1 MLVSRRGLIGLAV
14 NGSLAAVAGAPGAGS
29 GRAAR
34 DVRRGHFRAIV
45 IGSGF
50 GGSVAALRLGQAG
63 VDTLVL
69 ERGREWPVAPKR
81 HLFGSAH
88 GVTDTMFW
96 RRNTTRWPAMLPV
109 PVRTGA
115 GVMEVSQEAG
125 LDIACAA
132 AVGGGSIVY
141 TGVTLAPPRRYFEAL
156 YPATLSYQAFHRS
169 WFPKVR
175 AMLGATRM
183 PEDIYRSAPFTHS
196 RLWDRQMRRAGFS
209 TFVSDSTF
217 DWSVVRR
224 ETAGTAELSATVGNS
239 DFGCGNEAKKSL
251 TRSYLP
257 AALATGHVRLRPL
270 HEVIRLQRKRR
281 GGYLV
286 GVCRLDTDGTV
297 LETLELSCDMLF
309 MAAGTL
315 NTNRLLVAARERG
328 DLDGLPAAVGTG
340 FGDNGDQLNLRSQ
353 PLAFHGGSQGAP
365 SASAAFLH
373 REFDLPLLVESWVLP
388 TYEAAPAVATLAMT
402 VDHEHRGTFRYE
414 RATDRVHLAG
424 WTQEKSAA
432 AREAVRAY
440 SRRVAVANL
449 GTLPLTI
456 NNPHPFT
463 AHPVGGCAIGRCTD
477 LFGRMHGHRGLYVV
491 DGSLLPGNVGGANPS
506 LTIGALAEHALAG
519 IVTAGG

>member
-1 MLVSRRGLIGLAV
+1 MPLSRRGLIGLAV
-14 NGSLAAVAGAPGAGS
+14 NGSLAALTEAAGLGGS
-29 GRAAR
+29 RAAR

-69 ERGREWPVAPKR
+69 ERGREWPVAPER

-88 GVTDTMFW
+88 GITDTMFW
-96 RRNTTRWPAMLPV
+96 RRRTTRWPAMLPV
-109 PVRTGA
+109 PVRPGA
-115 GVMEVSQEAG
+115 GVMEVSQEDG

-132 AVGGGSIVY
+132 AVGGGSVVY

-156 YPATLSYQAFHRS
+156 YPGALSYEAFHRK

-183 PEDIYRSAPFTHS
+183 PDDVYRSAPFTHS
-196 RLWDRQMRRAGFS
+196 RLWDRQLHRAGFRTS
-209 TFVSDSTF
+209 ALDSTF
-217 DWSVVRR
+217 DWAVIRD
-224 ETAGTAELSATVGNS
+224 ELAGTAPLSATVGNS
-239 DFGCGNEAKKSL
+239 DFGCGNGAKKSL

-257 AALATGHVRLRPL
+257 AALATGHVRLRAL
-270 HEVIRLQRKRR
+270 HEVIALQRRRR
-281 GGYLV
+281 GGYRV
-286 GVCRLDTDGTV
+286 GVRRLDTTGTV

-309 MAAGTL
+309 LAAGTL

-328 DLDGLPAAVGTG
+328 DLADLPAAVGTG

-373 REFDLPLLVESWVLP
+373 REFELPLLVENWVLP
-388 TYEAAPAVATLAMT
+388 TYQATPAVATLAMT
-402 VDHEHRGTFRYE
+402 VDHDHRGSFRYE
-414 RATDRVHLAG
+414 RATGRVRLAD
-424 WTQEKSAA
+424 WTPDKSAA
-432 AREAVRAY
+432 AAKAVTAY
-440 SRRVAVANL
+440 SGRVAAANP
-449 GTLPLTI
+449 GTLPITI
-456 NNPHPFT
+456 NNPYPFT
-463 AHPVGGCAIGRCTD
+463 AHPVGGCVIGRCTD
-477 LFGRMHGHRGLYVV
+477 LSGRVHGHRGLYVV

-506 LTIGALAEHALAG
+506 LTIAALAEHALAG